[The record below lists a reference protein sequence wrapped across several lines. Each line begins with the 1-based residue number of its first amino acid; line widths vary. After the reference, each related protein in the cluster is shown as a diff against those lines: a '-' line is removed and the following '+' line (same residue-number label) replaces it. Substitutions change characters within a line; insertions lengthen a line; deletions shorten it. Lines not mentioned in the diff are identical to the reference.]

1 MTKLQNKVV
10 WITGASSGIGEALV
24 YQLSKEKANLI
35 ISARR
40 KRELGRVKNS
50 CPSELQKNI
59 HILPFDLSQPDS
71 LKLMSEAAINY
82 YGRID
87 ILINNGGVSQRSLA
101 KDTLMEV
108 DRQIM
113 EVNYFSAVALTKY
126 LLPGM
131 IENKSGHIVTM
142 SSILGK
148 FGVSMGSGYCAS
160 KHALHGFFDALRIE
174 HWKDNIKITLICP
187 GYVDTNV
194 SVNALTAD
202 GSKFN
207 KSTKGQVNG
216 MSAKVCAR
224 KIVKTI
230 KQEKEEIY
238 MGGSE
243 LSGVYVKRY
252 WPGFFTWYMKRFK
265 TR

>member
-50 CPSELQKNI
+50 CHSEWQKNI
-59 HILPFDLSQPDS
+59 HILPFDLSKTDS

-101 KDTLMEV
+101 KETLMEV

-113 EVNYFSAVALTKY
+113 EVNYF
-126 LLPGM
+126 
-131 IENKSGHIVTM
+131 
-142 SSILGK
+142 
-148 FGVSMGSGYCAS
+148 
-160 KHALHGFFDALRIE
+160 
-174 HWKDNIKITLICP
+174 
-187 GYVDTNV
+187 
-194 SVNALTAD
+194 
-202 GSKFN
+202 
-207 KSTKGQVNG
+207 
-216 MSAKVCAR
+216 
-224 KIVKTI
+224 
-230 KQEKEEIY
+230 
-238 MGGSE
+238 
-243 LSGVYVKRY
+243 
-252 WPGFFTWYMKRFK
+252 
-265 TR
+265 

>member
-1 MTKLQNKVV
+1 V

-59 HILPFDLSQPDS
+59 HILPFDLSQTDS

-101 KDTLMEV
+101 KDTKMEV

-113 EVNYFSAVALTKY
+113 EVNYFSAIALTKN

-131 IENKSGHIVTM
+131 IENKSGHIVTI

-148 FGVSMGSGYCAS
+148 FSVSLGSGYCAS
-160 KHALHGFFDALRIE
+160 KHALQGFFDALRIE

-187 GYVDTNV
+187 GFIATNV

-207 KSTKGQVNG
+207 KMAKRQENG
-216 MSAKVCAR
+216 MSAEVCAR
-224 KIVKTI
+224 KIVKAI
-230 KQEKEEIY
+230 KKEKEEIY

-243 LSGVYVKRY
+243 VFGVYLKRY
-252 WPGFFTWYMKRFK
+252 FPNIFSYYMKRAKF
-265 TR
+265 R